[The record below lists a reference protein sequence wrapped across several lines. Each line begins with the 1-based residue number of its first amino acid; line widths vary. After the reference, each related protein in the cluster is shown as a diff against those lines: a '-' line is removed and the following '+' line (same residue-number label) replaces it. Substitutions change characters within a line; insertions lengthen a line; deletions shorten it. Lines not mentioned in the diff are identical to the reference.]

1 MKRKYSHCSLDGLAK
16 VANAIEFAA

>member
-1 MKRKYSHCSLDGLAK
+1 MKRKYSHCSLEGLAK